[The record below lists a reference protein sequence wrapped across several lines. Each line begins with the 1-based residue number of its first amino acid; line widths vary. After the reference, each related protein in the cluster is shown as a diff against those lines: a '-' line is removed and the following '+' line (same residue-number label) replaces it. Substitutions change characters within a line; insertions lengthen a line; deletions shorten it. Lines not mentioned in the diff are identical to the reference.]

1 MANAYQKACYPGS
14 VTTLADMVT
23 LAGGA
28 SVTIENLHATEPL
41 YVGGDTTVT
50 TANGFRIAAG
60 KALGVA
66 INGDE
71 AIYGI
76 SGTSTV
82 TVTAAI
88 FRTNVIRSAGS
99 FG

>member
-1 MANAYQKACYPGS
+1 MADVARKACYPGS

-28 SVTIENLHATEPL
+28 SVTIRNIHATEPL
-41 YVGGDTTVT
+41 YIGGDANVT
-50 TANGFRIAAG
+50 ASTGLIIAAG
-60 KALGVA
+60 KQFSCV
-66 INGDE
+66 IDPSE
-71 AIYGI
+71 EIYGI

-88 FRTNVIRSAGS
+88 FRTNTYNPTSLG
-99 FG
+99 